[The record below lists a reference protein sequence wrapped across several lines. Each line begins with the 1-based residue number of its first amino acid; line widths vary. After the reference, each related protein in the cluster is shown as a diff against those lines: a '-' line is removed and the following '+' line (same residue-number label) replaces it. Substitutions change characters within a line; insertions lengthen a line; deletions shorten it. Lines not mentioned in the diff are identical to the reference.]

1 MSGPEQRLVNISKV
15 GKISER
21 ESFPSFTRPIHLH
34 PLLCPWT
41 CGGGDL
47 VGYMGAGGG
56 GGAGAKHFVTQPLL
70 GMYRQAVLVM

>member
-1 MSGPEQRLVNISKV
+1 MSGPEQRLVNICKV

-47 VGYMGAGGG
+47 VGYVGAATTGDVKASCFGD
-56 GGAGAKHFVTQPLL
+56 VTMLL
-70 GMYRQAVLVM
+70 I

>member
-21 ESFPSFTRPIHLH
+21 ESFPSFTRTIHLH

-47 VGYMGAGGG
+47 VGYMGEGGQNISSLSHYWVCTG
-56 GGAGAKHFVTQPLL
+56 KLFW
-70 GMYRQAVLVM
+70 

>member
-1 MSGPEQRLVNISKV
+1 MSGPEQRLVNIWKV

-41 CGGGDL
+41 CGRGDL
-47 VGYMGAGGG
+47 VGYMGEGGKTFRHSATTG
-56 GGAGAKHFVTQPLL
+56 YVQASCFGDVIMLL
-70 GMYRQAVLVM
+70 I

>member
-1 MSGPEQRLVNISKV
+1 MSGPEQRLVNICKV

-47 VGYMGAGGG
+47 VGYMGVGGIG
-56 GGAGAKHFVTQPLL
+56 GEEHFVIQPLL

>member
-1 MSGPEQRLVNISKV
+1 MSGPEQRLVNIWKV

-34 PLLCPWT
+34 PFLCPWT

-47 VGYMGAGGG
+47 VGYWGG
-56 GGAGAKHFVTQPLL
+56 GAKHFVTQPLL